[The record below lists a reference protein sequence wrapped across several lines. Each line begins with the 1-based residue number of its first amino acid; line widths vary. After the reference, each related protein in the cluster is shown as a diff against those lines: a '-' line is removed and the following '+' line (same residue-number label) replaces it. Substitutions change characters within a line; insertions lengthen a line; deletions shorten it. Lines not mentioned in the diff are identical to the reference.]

1 MITGLTKREKVT
13 EISYNAADPRAEIYT
28 HDTKLK
34 KRLQAYAKKY
44 PKLCKQIG
52 DDKKGGLRFEIDK
65 NRMSIRLTA
74 PYSQERKAAAGE
86 RGRENYKYMNKAK
99 EE

>member
-1 MITGLTKREKVT
+1 MITGLTKQEKVT
-13 EISYNAADPRAEIYT
+13 EISYNAANPRAEIYT

-34 KRLQAYAKKY
+34 KRLQAYAKNY

-74 PYSQERKAAAGE
+74 PYSEERRTAAGE
-86 RGRENYKYMNKAK
+86 RGKENYKYMNQAK